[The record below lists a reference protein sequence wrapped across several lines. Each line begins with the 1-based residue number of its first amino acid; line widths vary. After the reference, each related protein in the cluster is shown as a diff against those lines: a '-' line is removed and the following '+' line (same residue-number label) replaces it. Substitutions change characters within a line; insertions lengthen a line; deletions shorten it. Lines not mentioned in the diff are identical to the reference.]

1 MNEQIVFIN
10 STFQQIYAIQF
21 YQQQKT
27 EEQQH
32 QLQQTSFLQQ
42 PSPLSQQE
50 QFLIQPQQQEQ
61 QKEQQ
66 QSEEK
71 RYQTLPS
78 ARNIKRQ
85 KLSST
90 KKTNVTSVSTTTAT
104 TVDNSTE
111 MAKQKLQR
119 LFFSSQCSYNND
131 IDNNDID
138 KMDEKM
144 SDESTQTVVSVLA
157 FILPSFAF
165 DSNLCDENQYRPK
178 NKTIAA
184 PVIQQQTQQ
193 KQQPSVVTKK
203 IGTNSTTNVSHNA
216 KTQKNFTVSDFI
228 QQQNTKSKRKIVD

>member
-27 EEQQH
+27 EEQQ
-32 QLQQTSFLQQ
+32 QLQQNSFLQQ
-42 PSPLSQQE
+42 PSPLPQQE
-50 QFLIQPQQQEQ
+50 QFLIQPQHQQQ

-90 KKTNVTSVSTTTAT
+90 KKTNVTSISTTAAS
-104 TVDNSTE
+104 VDNSTE
-111 MAKQKLQR
+111 IAKQKLQH
-119 LFFSSQCSYNND
+119 LIFSSQFSDNNNMNND
-131 IDNNDID
+131 NID
-138 KMDEKM
+138 KIDEEM

-165 DSNLCDENQYRPK
+165 DSNLCDENQNQPK

-184 PVIQQQTQQ
+184 PAIQQQTQQ
-193 KQQPSVVTKK
+193 KQYPSVVTKK
-203 IGTNSTTNVSHNA
+203 IETNATTNVSYNA
-216 KTQKNFTVSDFI
+216 RTQKNFTVSDFI